1 MFKTIFRWPLAKCH
15 LLKRVGKQRMILR
28 RLLERSFLRSQVSQD
43 GRLEIQIVLSWSK
56 KDFENLDVF
65 VVRS

>member
-1 MFKTIFRWPLAKCH
+1 MFNTSFRWPPAKCH

-43 GRLEIQIVLSWSK
+43 GRLEIQVALSRSK